1 MNFYKYLTNV
11 HLELNYTKN
20 LKKSKS
26 FKQGRIKTLYSYFYE
41 GLSGANSL
49 GVTKRVN
56 WDSIII

>member
-1 MNFYKYLTNV
+1 MNFYKYLTTV

-26 FKQGRIKTLYSYFYE
+26 FKQGRIKTLYSYYYE
-41 GLSGANSL
+41 DLSGANSL

-56 WDSIII
+56 